1 MSLRKRS
8 RTRQFA
14 SACQLEIQALET
26 RQLLT
31 ADIIDKDPDAQMVIM
46 PYSAPAIDGGTVSVT
61 ISRAGDVTLI
71 GDDKPNQVT
80 VQIQGSTLFIDGLQ
94 ATKFRLPG
102 QTPLPVLEVP
112 LPATVRSLTVS
123 LSSGSDNLNVSV
135 GADATITR
143 DVAISLGSGEDS
155 LTLRVTNADLKVNQN
170 ITVDLGAGNDS
181 ADVFIAET
189 ASIIATRDI
198 TIRAGAGND
207 SIITGDDDYV
217 DLDTLYSVEYFQ
229 GLENNSEIAQNQRIR
244 AGRDFN
250 VDLAAGNDRLTLLNV
265 ESGRDLSIAAA
276 AGTDIIVASNL
287 RANRNAVVTDAEAA
301 ALQNIT
307 AVNNLSIRG
316 GTGADKISLNAINV
330 SRLEADLG
338 AGNDQLS
345 LSESVSVKVASSVNG
360 GTGTNALHSGK
371 TQPKIT
377 VRRTTQTLT
386 SQQSL
391 ELLISVLDDML
402 GESGGIMPA
411 QIIMAE

>member
-411 QIIMAE
+411 QLILAE

>member
-61 ISRAGDVTLI
+61 ISRAGDVTPI

-316 GTGADKISLNAINV
+316 GTGADKISLNAVDV

>member
-316 GTGADKISLNAINV
+316 GTGADKISLNAVDV